1 MPCLGPENAD
11 GVYFMRLR
19 LDARGRRWLRRLPVV
34 NVYSV
39 AELALMAVLAVQGA
53 RLLWVI
59 ATPVSPLGEWRP
71 QAPVIAGSPAA
82 ILEGFDP
89 FFRLQGQQGAPAAV
103 TTLQL
108 TLFGTRIDEASG
120 RGSAILAGPDGVQRS
135 VSVGDEIQPGVRL
148 KAVAFDHVAI
158 DRGGATED
166 LYIDQSDAPP
176 AAAAGAGGAGAPPAP
191 PAGAAPAQG
200 GVAIAQLRSDI
211 GFIPR
216 LDGGRVSG
224 LVVRSQG
231 SGAAFRAA
239 GLREG
244 DIVTA
249 LGGRPVTGPG
259 DLDRLASDFAQGGSL
274 SITVERG
281 DQTLPLSLQIAAPRP

>member
-1 MPCLGPENAD
+1 
-11 GVYFMRLR
+11 MRLR

-71 QAPVIAGSPAA
+71 LAPAIAGSPAA

-135 VSVGDEIQPGVRL
+135 VSVGDEIQPGVTL
-148 KAVAFDHVAI
+148 KSVAFDHVTI

-176 AAAAGAGGAGAPPAP
+176 AAATGAGAPPAP
-191 PAGAAPAQG
+191 PAGTVPAQG
-200 GVAIAQLRSDI
+200 GVAIAQVRSDI

-216 LDGGRVSG
+216 LDGGRISG

-259 DLDRLASDFAQGGSL
+259 DLDRLAADFAQGGSL

>member
-1 MPCLGPENAD
+1 
-11 GVYFMRLR
+11 MRLR

-59 ATPVSPLGEWRP
+59 VTPVSPLGEWRP
-71 QAPVIAGSPAA
+71 LAPAIAGSASA

-89 FFRLQGQQGAPAAV
+89 FFRLQGQQAAPAAV

-108 TLFGTRIDEASG
+108 TLFGTRLDEASG

-135 VSVGDEIQPGVRL
+135 VSVGEEIQPGVTL
-148 KAVAFDHVAI
+148 KAVAFDHITI

-166 LYIDQSDAPP
+166 LYLDQSDAPP
-176 AAAAGAGGAGAPPAP
+176 AAAGASAPGAPSAQAPGSVP
-191 PAGAAPAQG
+191 PAG

-259 DLDRLASDFAQGGSL
+259 DLDRLAADFAQGGSL

>member
-1 MPCLGPENAD
+1 MPCLDAEHAD
-11 GVYFMRLR
+11 GVGFMRLR

-59 ATPVSPLGEWRP
+59 VTPVAPLGEWRP
-71 QAPVIAGSPAA
+71 LAPAIAGSPAA

-103 TTLQL
+103 TNLQL

-135 VSVGDEIQPGVRL
+135 VSVGEEIQPGVRL
-148 KAVAFDHVAI
+148 KAVAFDHITI

-166 LYIDQSDAPP
+166 LYLDQSDAPP
-176 AAAAGAGGAGAPPAP
+176 A
-191 PAGAAPAQG
+191 PAGVSAQG
-200 GVAIAQLRSDI
+200 GQPAPMPGSVPPQGGVPIAQLRTDI

-216 LDGGRVSG
+216 LDGGRISG
-224 LVVRSQG
+224 LVVRPQG

-259 DLDRLASDFAQGGSL
+259 DLDRLAADFAQGGSL

>member
-1 MPCLGPENAD
+1 
-11 GVYFMRLR
+11 MRLR
-19 LDARGRRWLRRLPVV
+19 LDARGRRLLRRLPVV

-53 RLLWVI
+53 RLLWVLV
-59 ATPVSPLGEWRP
+59 TPISPLGEWRP
-71 QAPVIAGSPAA
+71 AAPVIAGSAGE
-82 ILEGFDP
+82 ILDGFDP
-89 FFRLQGQQGAPAAV
+89 FFRLQGGQTAPAAV
-103 TTLQL
+103 TSLQL
-108 TLFGTRIDEASG
+108 TLYGTRIDEAMG

-135 VSVGDEIQPGVRL
+135 VSVGEEIQPGVTL
-148 KAVAFDHVAI
+148 KAVAFDHITI

-166 LYIDQSDAPP
+166 LYLDQSDAPP
-176 AAAAGAGGAGAPPAP
+176 GGATPASP
-191 PAGAAPAQG
+191 GAAPGTPPVPLSGPVPPQG
-200 GVAIAQLRSDI
+200 GVAVAQLRSDI

-224 LVVRSQG
+224 LVVRPTG

-244 DIVTA
+244 DVVTA
-249 LGGRPVTGPG
+249 LGGRPVSGPG
-259 DLDRLASDFAQGGSL
+259 DLDRLAADFAQGGSL

>member
-1 MPCLGPENAD
+1 MGSN
-11 GVYFMRLR
+11 FMRLR
-19 LDARGRRWLRRLPVV
+19 LDARGRRLLRRLPVV

-39 AELALMAVLAVQGA
+39 AELALMAGLAVQGA

-59 ATPVSPLGEWRP
+59 VTPISPLGDWRP
-71 QAPVIAGSPAA
+71 VAPVVAGSTAA

-89 FFRLQGQQGAPAAV
+89 FFRLQGAQAAPAAV
-103 TTLQL
+103 TNLQL
-108 TLFGTRIDEASG
+108 TLYGTRIDEAMG
-120 RGSAILAGPDGVQRS
+120 RGSAIVAGADGVQRS
-135 VSVGDEIQPGVRL
+135 VSVGEEIQPGVML
-148 KAVAFDHVAI
+148 KAVAFDHITI

-166 LYIDQSDAPP
+166 LYLDQSDAPP
-176 AAAAGAGGAGAPPAP
+176 ATVSAPVPGAPSAP
-191 PAGAAPAQG
+191 LSGPVPPQG

-224 LVVRSQG
+224 LVVRPMG

-249 LGGRPVTGPG
+249 LGGRSVSGPG

>member
-1 MPCLGPENAD
+1 MGSD
-11 GVYFMRLR
+11 FMRLR

-53 RLLWVI
+53 RLLWALV
-59 ATPVSPLGEWRP
+59 TPVSPLGEWRP
-71 QAPVIAGSPAA
+71 VAPSVVGSTAA
-82 ILEGFDP
+82 ILDGFDP
-89 FFRLQGQQGAPAAV
+89 FFRLQGQQAAPSAV
-103 TTLQL
+103 TSLQL

-120 RGSAILAGPDGVQRS
+120 RGSAIVAGPDGVQRP
-135 VSVGDEIQPGVRL
+135 VSVGEEIQPGVTL
-148 KAVAFDHVAI
+148 KSVAFDHITI

-166 LYIDQSDAPP
+166 LYLDQSDAPP
-176 AAAAGAGGAGAPPAP
+176 AAPGAPVPGIAAPPA
-191 PAGAAPAQG
+191 AGQG
-200 GVAIAQLRSDI
+200 GIAIAQLRSDI

-224 LVVRSQG
+224 LVVRPM
-231 SGAAFRAA
+231 GAGTAFRAA

>member
-1 MPCLGPENAD
+1 MRCLEAKNAD
-11 GVYFMRLR
+11 GVGFMRLR

-39 AELALMAVLAVQGA
+39 AELTLMAVLAVQGA

-59 ATPVSPLGEWRP
+59 VTPVSPLGAWRP
-71 QAPVIAGSPAA
+71 AAPILAGSPAE
-82 ILEGFDP
+82 ILSGFDP

-103 TTLQL
+103 TNLQL

-135 VSVGDEIQPGVRL
+135 VSVGEDIQPGVTL
-148 KAVAFDHVAI
+148 KSVAFDHITI

-166 LYIDQSDAPP
+166 LYLDQSDAPP
-176 AAAAGAGGAGAPPAP
+176 ATAGASAPGTAPVAAQPAAG
-191 PAGAAPAQG
+191 QG
-200 GVAIAQLRSDI
+200 GIPIAQLRTDI

-216 LDGGRVSG
+216 LDGGRISG
-224 LVVRSQG
+224 LVVRPMG

-259 DLDRLASDFAQGGSL
+259 DIDRLAIDFAQGGSL

>member
-1 MPCLGPENAD
+1 
-11 GVYFMRLR
+11 MRLR

-59 ATPVSPLGEWRP
+59 VTPVSPLGEWRP
-71 QAPVIAGSPAA
+71 AAPVIAGSPAA

-103 TTLQL
+103 TNLQL
-108 TLFGTRIDEASG
+108 TLFGTRLDEASG

-135 VSVGDEIQPGVRL
+135 VSVGDEIQPGVTL
-148 KAVAFDHVAI
+148 KSVAFDHITV
-158 DRGGATED
+158 DRGGVTED
-166 LYIDQSDAPP
+166 LYLDQSDAPP
-176 AAAAGAGGAGAPPAP
+176 ADPGASAP
-191 PAGAAPAQG
+191 GAAPVAAQPAAGQG
-200 GVAIAQLRSDI
+200 GVAVAQLRTDI

-224 LVVRSQG
+224 LVVRPTG
-231 SGAAFRAA
+231 SGTAFRAA

-259 DLDRLASDFAQGGSL
+259 DLDRLAVDFAQGGSL

>member
-1 MPCLGPENAD
+1 MPCLDAEHAD
-11 GVYFMRLR
+11 GVGFMRLR

-59 ATPVSPLGEWRP
+59 VTPVSPLGEWRP
-71 QAPVIAGSPAA
+71 LAPAIAGSPAA

-89 FFRLQGQQGAPAAV
+89 FFRLQGQQGAPTAV
-103 TTLQL
+103 TNLQL
-108 TLFGTRIDEASG
+108 ALFGTRIDEASG

-135 VSVGDEIQPGVRL
+135 VSVGEEIQPGVRL
-148 KAVAFDHVAI
+148 KAVAFDHITI

-166 LYIDQSDAPP
+166 LYLDQSDAPP
-176 AAAAGAGGAGAPPAP
+176 P
-191 PAGAAPAQG
+191 PAGVPAQG
-200 GVAIAQLRSDI
+200 GQPAAVPGSVPPQGGVPITQLRTDI

-216 LDGGRVSG
+216 LDGGRISG
-224 LVVRSQG
+224 LVVRPQG

-259 DLDRLASDFAQGGSL
+259 DLDRLAADFAQGGSL

>member
-1 MPCLGPENAD
+1 
-11 GVYFMRLR
+11 MRLK
-19 LDARGRRWLRRLPVV
+19 LDARGRRLLRRLPVV

-59 ATPVSPLGEWRP
+59 ITPISPLGEWRP
-71 QAPVIAGSPAA
+71 VAPVVAGSPGA

-89 FFRLQGQQGAPAAV
+89 FFRLQGAQAAPAAV
-103 TTLQL
+103 TSLQL

-120 RGSAILAGPDGVQRS
+120 RGSAIVAGPDGVQRS
-135 VSVGDEIQPGVRL
+135 VSVGEEIQPGVML
-148 KAVAFDHVAI
+148 KAVAFDHITI
-158 DRGGATED
+158 DRGGRSED
-166 LYIDQSDAPP
+166 LYLDQSDAP
-176 AAAAGAGGAGAPPAP
+176 ATTTPAP
-191 PAGAAPAQG
+191 APGGPSVPLSGPVPPQG
-200 GVAIAQLRSDI
+200 GVAIAQLRTDI

-224 LVVRSQG
+224 LVVRPQG

-249 LGGRPVTGPG
+249 LGGRPVTGAS
-259 DLDRLASDFAQGGSL
+259 DLDRLAADFAQGGSL

>member
-1 MPCLGPENAD
+1 
-11 GVYFMRLR
+11 MRLR
-19 LDARGRRWLRRLPVV
+19 LDTRGRRLLRRLPVV

-39 AELALMAVLAVQGA
+39 AELAMMAVLAVQGA

-59 ATPVSPLGEWRP
+59 VTPISPLGEWRP
-71 QAPVIAGSPAA
+71 VASVVAGSPGA
-82 ILEGFDP
+82 ILDGFDP
-89 FFRLQGQQGAPAAV
+89 FFRLQGQQASSSAV

-120 RGSAILAGPDGVQRS
+120 RGSAIVAGPDGVQRS
-135 VSVGDEIQPGVRL
+135 VSVGEEIQPGVTL
-148 KAVAFDHVAI
+148 KAVAFDHVTI
-158 DRGGATED
+158 DRGGRAED
-166 LYIDQSDAPP
+166 LYLDQSDAPP
-176 AAAAGAGGAGAPPAP
+176 AGASAAEAPSVQLPGSVP
-191 PAGAAPAQG
+191 PAG
-200 GVAIAQLRSDI
+200 GVAMAQLRSDI

-224 LVVRSQG
+224 LVVRPMG

-249 LGGRPVTGPG
+249 LAGRPVTGPG
-259 DLDRLASDFAQGGSL
+259 DLDRLAADFAQGGSL

>member
-1 MPCLGPENAD
+1 MPCLDAEHAD
-11 GVYFMRLR
+11 GVGFMRLR

-59 ATPVSPLGEWRP
+59 VTPVAPLGEWRP
-71 QAPVIAGSPAA
+71 LAPAIAGSPAA

-103 TTLQL
+103 TNLQL

-120 RGSAILAGPDGVQRS
+120 RGSSILAGPDGVQRS
-135 VSVGDEIQPGVRL
+135 VSVGEEIQPGVRL
-148 KAVAFDHVAI
+148 KAVAFDHITI

-166 LYIDQSDAPP
+166 LYLDQSDAPP
-176 AAAAGAGGAGAPPAP
+176 A
-191 PAGAAPAQG
+191 PAGVPAQG
-200 GVAIAQLRSDI
+200 GQPAAMPGSVPPQGGVPITQLRTDI

-216 LDGGRVSG
+216 LDGGRISG
-224 LVVRSQG
+224 LVVRPQG

-259 DLDRLASDFAQGGSL
+259 DLDRLAADFAQGGSL

-281 DQTLPLSLQIAAPRP
+281 DQTLPLALQIAAPRP

>member
-1 MPCLGPENAD
+1 
-11 GVYFMRLR
+11 MRLR
-19 LDARGRRWLRRLPVV
+19 LDARGRRLLRRLPVV

-39 AELALMAVLAVQGA
+39 AELALMAGLAVQGA

-59 ATPVSPLGEWRP
+59 VTPISPLGDWRP
-71 QAPVIAGSPAA
+71 AAPVVAGSTAA

-89 FFRLQGQQGAPAAV
+89 FFRLQGAQAAPAAV
-103 TTLQL
+103 TNLQL
-108 TLFGTRIDEASG
+108 TLYGTRIDEAMG
-120 RGSAILAGPDGVQRS
+120 RGSAIVAGADGVQRS
-135 VSVGDEIQPGVRL
+135 VSVGEEIQPGVTL
-148 KAVAFDHVAI
+148 KAVAFDHITI

-166 LYIDQSDAPP
+166 LYLDQSDAPP
-176 AAAAGAGGAGAPPAP
+176 ATVSAPVPGAPSAP
-191 PAGAAPAQG
+191 LSGPVPPQG

-211 GFIPR
+211 SFIPR

-224 LVVRSQG
+224 LVVRPMG

-249 LGGRPVTGPG
+249 LGGRPVSGPG

>member
-1 MPCLGPENAD
+1 
-11 GVYFMRLR
+11 MRLR

-59 ATPVSPLGEWRP
+59 VTPVSPLGEWRP
-71 QAPVIAGSPAA
+71 LAPAIAGSPAA

-103 TTLQL
+103 TNLQL

-135 VSVGDEIQPGVRL
+135 VSVGEEIQPGVRL
-148 KAVAFDHVAI
+148 KAVAFDHVTI
-158 DRGGATED
+158 DRGGVTED
-166 LYIDQSDAPP
+166 LYLDQSDAPP
-176 AAAAGAGGAGAPPAP
+176 APAGAPAPGAQPAAMPGSVP
-191 PAGAAPAQG
+191 PQG
-200 GVAIAQLRSDI
+200 GVAIAQLRTDI

-224 LVVRSQG
+224 LVVRPQG
-231 SGAAFRAA
+231 AGAAFRAA

-259 DLDRLASDFAQGGSL
+259 DLDRLAADFAQGGSL

-281 DQTLPLSLQIAAPRP
+281 DQTLPLALQIAAPRP

>member
-1 MPCLGPENAD
+1 
-11 GVYFMRLR
+11 MRLR

-71 QAPVIAGSPAA
+71 LAPAIAGSPAA

-135 VSVGDEIQPGVRL
+135 VSVGDEIQPGVTL
-148 KAVAFDHVAI
+148 KSVAFDHVTI

-176 AAAAGAGGAGAPPAP
+176 AATGAGAAGAPPAP
-191 PAGAAPAQG
+191 PAGTVPAQG
-200 GVAIAQLRSDI
+200 GVAIAQVRSDI

-216 LDGGRVSG
+216 LDGGRISG

-231 SGAAFRAA
+231 AGAAFRAA

-259 DLDRLASDFAQGGSL
+259 DLDRLAADFAQGGSL

>member
-1 MPCLGPENAD
+1 MPCLRPENAD
-11 GVYFMRLR
+11 GVSFMRLR

-59 ATPVSPLGEWRP
+59 VTPVSPLGEWRP
-71 QAPVIAGSPAA
+71 LAPAVAGSPAA

-89 FFRLQGQQGAPAAV
+89 FFRLQGQQAAPAAV

-108 TLFGTRIDEASG
+108 TLYGTRLDEASG

-135 VSVGDEIQPGVRL
+135 VSVGEEIQPGVTL
-148 KAVAFDHVAI
+148 KAVAFDHITI

-166 LYIDQSDAPP
+166 LYLDQSDAPP
-176 AAAAGAGGAGAPPAP
+176 ATAGAPAP
-191 PAGAAPAQG
+191 GAPSVQVPGSVPPQG
-200 GVAIAQLRSDI
+200 GVGIAQLRSDI

-224 LVVRSQG
+224 LVVRPMG
-231 SGAAFRAA
+231 SGVAFRAA

-244 DIVTA
+244 DVVTA
-249 LGGRPVTGPG
+249 ISGRPVTGPG
-259 DLDRLASDFAQGGSL
+259 DLDRLTADFAQGGSL

>member
-1 MPCLGPENAD
+1 MPRAKKAD
-11 GVYFMRLR
+11 GVWFMRLR

-39 AELALMAVLAVQGA
+39 AELALMALLAVQGA
-53 RLLWVI
+53 RLLWVL

-71 QAPVIAGSPAA
+71 ATPAIAGSAAA

-89 FFRLQGQQGAPAAV
+89 FFLLQGQQAAPAAV
-103 TTLQL
+103 TNLQL
-108 TLFGTRIDEASG
+108 TLFGTRIDEAMG

-135 VSVGDEIQPGVRL
+135 VSVGEEIQPGVTL
-148 KAVAFDHVAI
+148 KAVAFDHITI

-166 LYIDQSDAPP
+166 LYLDQSDAPP
-176 AAAAGAGGAGAPPAP
+176 AADGTVPGTTAAPTAAPPAS
-191 PAGAAPAQG
+191 GQ
-200 GVAIAQLRSDI
+200 GVAISQLRQDI

-216 LDGGRVSG
+216 LEGGRLSG
-224 LVVRSQG
+224 LVVRPIG

-244 DIVTA
+244 DIITA

-259 DLDRLASDFAQGGSL
+259 DIDRLATDFAQGGSL

-281 DQTLPLSLQIAAPRP
+281 DQTLPLSLQIAASKP

>member
-1 MPCLGPENAD
+1 MPCLRPENAD
-11 GVYFMRLR
+11 GVSFMRLR

-59 ATPVSPLGEWRP
+59 VTPVSPLGEWRP
-71 QAPVIAGSPAA
+71 LAPAIAGSPSA

-103 TTLQL
+103 TNLQL
-108 TLFGTRIDEASG
+108 TLFGTRLDEASG
-120 RGSAILAGPDGVQRS
+120 RGSAILAGADGVQRS
-135 VSVGDEIQPGVRL
+135 VSVGEEIQPGVTL
-148 KAVAFDHVAI
+148 KAVAFDHITI
-158 DRGGATED
+158 DRGGRSED
-166 LYIDQSDAPP
+166 LYLDQSDAPP
-176 AAAAGAGGAGAPPAP
+176 ATPAAQ
-191 PAGAAPAQG
+191 GAAPVPAPGSVPPQG
-200 GVAIAQLRSDI
+200 GVALAQLRSDI

-224 LVVRSQG
+224 LVVRPQG
-231 SGAAFRAA
+231 SGVAFRAA

-281 DQTLPLSLQIAAPRP
+281 DQTLPLALQIAAPRP

>member
-1 MPCLGPENAD
+1 
-11 GVYFMRLR
+11 
-19 LDARGRRWLRRLPVV
+19 
-34 NVYSV
+34 
-39 AELALMAVLAVQGA
+39 MAVLAVQGA

-59 ATPVSPLGEWRP
+59 VTPVSPLGEWRP
-71 QAPVIAGSPAA
+71 LAPAIAGSPAA

-89 FFRLQGQQGAPAAV
+89 FFRLQGQQAAPAAV

-108 TLFGTRIDEASG
+108 TLFGTGG
-120 RGSAILAGPDGVQRS
+120 RGFGARLGDPGRAGRGATLGVGRG
-135 VSVGDEIQPGVRL
+135 GDPARRHAEGGG
-148 KAVAFDHVAI
+148 FDHITI

-166 LYIDQSDAPP
+166 LYLDQSDAPP
-176 AAAAGAGGAGAPPAP
+176 AAPRRRSGFRRAAVRASARIGASA
-191 PAGAAPAQG
+191 G
-200 GVAIAQLRSDI
+200 GVAIGQLRSDI

-224 LVVRSQG
+224 LVVRPMG

-259 DLDRLASDFAQGGSL
+259 DLDRLAADFAQGGSL

>member
-1 MPCLGPENAD
+1 
-11 GVYFMRLR
+11 MRLR
-19 LDARGRRWLRRLPVV
+19 LDTRGRRLLRRLPVV

-39 AELALMAVLAVQGA
+39 AELAMMAVLAVQGA

-59 ATPVSPLGEWRP
+59 VTPISPLGEWRP
-71 QAPVIAGSPAA
+71 VAPVIAGSPGA
-82 ILEGFDP
+82 ILDGFDP
-89 FFRLQGQQGAPAAV
+89 FFRLQGQQAASSAV

-120 RGSAILAGPDGVQRS
+120 RGSAIVAGPDGVQRS
-135 VSVGDEIQPGVRL
+135 VSVGEEVQPGVTL
-148 KAVAFDHVAI
+148 KAVAFDHVTI
-158 DRGGATED
+158 DRGGRAED
-166 LYIDQSDAPP
+166 LYLDQSDAPP
-176 AAAAGAGGAGAPPAP
+176 AGASAAEAPSVQLPGSVP
-191 PAGAAPAQG
+191 PAG
-200 GVAIAQLRSDI
+200 GVAMAQLRSDI

-224 LVVRSQG
+224 LVVRPMG

-249 LGGRPVTGPG
+249 LAGRPVTGPG
-259 DLDRLASDFAQGGSL
+259 DLDRLAADFAQGGSL

>member
-1 MPCLGPENAD
+1 MPCLEPENAY
-11 GVYFMRLR
+11 GVGFMRLR

-59 ATPVSPLGEWRP
+59 VTPVSPLGEWRP
-71 QAPVIAGSPAA
+71 LAPAIAGSASA

-89 FFRLQGQQGAPAAV
+89 FFRLQGQQAAPAAV

-108 TLFGTRIDEASG
+108 TLFGTRLDEASG

-135 VSVGDEIQPGVRL
+135 VSVGEEIQPGVTL
-148 KAVAFDHVAI
+148 KAVAFDHITI

-166 LYIDQSDAPP
+166 LYLDQSDAPP
-176 AAAAGAGGAGAPPAP
+176 AAAGASAPGAPSAQAPGSVP
-191 PAGAAPAQG
+191 PAG

-249 LGGRPVTGPG
+249 LGGRPVTGAG
-259 DLDRLASDFAQGGSL
+259 DLDRLAADFAQGGSL

>member
-1 MPCLGPENAD
+1 MPCLEPENAY
-11 GVYFMRLR
+11 GVGFMRLR

-59 ATPVSPLGEWRP
+59 VTPVSPLGEWRP
-71 QAPVIAGSPAA
+71 LAPAIAGSPAA

-89 FFRLQGQQGAPAAV
+89 FFRLQGQQAAPAAV

-108 TLFGTRIDEASG
+108 TLFGTRLDEASG

-135 VSVGDEIQPGVRL
+135 VSVGEEVQPGVTL
-148 KAVAFDHVAI
+148 KAVAFDHITI

-166 LYIDQSDAPP
+166 LYLDQSDAPP
-176 AAAAGAGGAGAPPAP
+176 AAAGAPASGAPSVQAPGSVP
-191 PAGAAPAQG
+191 PAG
-200 GVAIAQLRSDI
+200 GVAIGQLRSDI

-224 LVVRSQG
+224 LVVRPMG

-259 DLDRLASDFAQGGSL
+259 DLDRLAADFAQGGSL